1 MAMTR
6 KTIEEIRAFK
16 GAPDNPKVPMVCLTA
31 YTARI
36 AGLLDSTCD
45 LLLVGDSMGMVIY
58 GMDSTRGVSLDM
70 MINHG
75 QAVMRGSSRACV
87 VIDMPFGT
95 YEDYVEAALTNARR
109 VMEETGASAV
119 KVEGGV
125 SIAPVIEALVG
136 DGIPVVGHVGLMP
149 QSVETA
155 DGFRVKGRD
164 DDGRAQIV
172 ADAKAVEDAGAF
184 AVVVEGVIED
194 VAREVTDA
202 IGIPTIGIGA
212 SAACDGQIL
221 VTEDML
227 GITGERVPK
236 FVKQY
241 ADFSGVA
248 EQAVADYAA
257 EVRSRAFPSEAQL
270 YKLKK

>member
-1 MAMTR
+1 M
-6 KTIEEIRAFK
+6 
-16 GAPDNPKVPMVCLTA
+16 
-31 YTARI
+31 
-36 AGLLDSTCD
+36 
-45 LLLVGDSMGMVIY
+45 
-58 GMDSTRGVSLDM
+58 
-70 MINHG
+70 
-75 QAVMRGSSRACV
+75 

-95 YEDYVEAALTNARR
+95 YEDDVEAALGNARR

-125 SIAPVIEALVG
+125 ATAPTIEALVEA
-136 DGIPVVGHVGLMP
+136 GIPVVGHVGLMP
-149 QSVETA
+149 QSVETPE
-155 DGFRVKGRD
+155 GFRVKGRD

-172 ADAKAVEDAGAF
+172 ADAQAVEDAGAF

-236 FVKQY
+236 FVKQF

-248 EQAVADYAA
+248 EKAVATYAA
-257 EVRSRAFPSEAQL
+257 EVRSRAFPGDAQV
-270 YKLKK
+270 YKPKKS